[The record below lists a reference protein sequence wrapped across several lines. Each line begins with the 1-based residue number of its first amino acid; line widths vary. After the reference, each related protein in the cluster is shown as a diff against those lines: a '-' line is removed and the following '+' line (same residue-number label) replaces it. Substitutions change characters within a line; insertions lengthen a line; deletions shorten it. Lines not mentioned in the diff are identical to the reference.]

1 MTHTLIYVAD
11 PMCSWCW
18 GFSPVLEEMTRR
30 YHDRVSLQLMM
41 GGLRPGNTE
50 RFDESR
56 RAYILQH
63 WHAVHKR
70 TGQPFNFQFQMEPDF
85 TYDTE
90 PASRATVVVRQLV
103 PGKEWSF
110 LKSVQEAFYVQ
121 NADVTRAEVLENLAV
136 KLGVDASQF
145 RQTFQGPQMKPLVWE
160 EFDQARQLGVSG
172 FPTLLGRQ
180 GQSVSTLM
188 HGYQGFESLAL
199 LLEQFLQKEA
209 SIQTSQVQQY
219 EADVD

>member
-1 MTHTLIYVAD
+1 MMTHTLIYVAD

-18 GFSPVLEEMTRR
+18 GFSPVLEEMTHR
-30 YHDRVSLQLMM
+30 YHDRVSFQLVM

-70 TGQPFNFQFQMEPDF
+70 TGQPFNFEFQMGPTF

-90 PASRATVVVRQLV
+90 PASRATVVTRQLV
-103 PGKEWSF
+103 PGQEWVF
-110 LKSVQEAFYVQ
+110 LKRVQEAFYVQ
-121 NADVTRAEVLENLAV
+121 N
-136 KLGVDASQF
+136 
-145 RQTFQGPQMKPLVWE
+145 
-160 EFDQARQLGVSG
+160 FDQARQLGVSG

-188 HGYQGFESLAL
+188 HGYQDLETLTPVI
-199 LLEQFLQKEA
+199 EQFIQKVE
-209 SIQTSQVQQY
+209 
-219 EADVD
+219 

>member
-1 MTHTLIYVAD
+1 MTTYTLIYVAD

-18 GFSPVLEEMTRR
+18 GFSPVLEEVTRR
-30 YHDRVSLQLMM
+30 YHDRVSFQLMM

-56 RAYILQH
+56 RTYILQH

-70 TGQPFNFQFQMEPDF
+70 TGQPFNFEFQMGPTF

-90 PASRATVVVRQLV
+90 PASRATVVTRKLA
-103 PGKEWSF
+103 PGQEWPF
-110 LKSVQEAFYVQ
+110 LKSAQEAFYVQ
-121 NADVTRAEVLENLAV
+121 NADVTKAQVLENLVV
-136 KLGVDASQF
+136 KLGMDASQF
-145 RQTFQGPQMKPLVWE
+145 RQTFQDPQTRPVVWE

-180 GQSVSTLM
+180 GQSVATLM
-188 HGYQGFESLAL
+188 HGYQDFETLTPL
-199 LLEQFLQKEA
+199 IEQFIQKVA
-209 SIQTSQVQQY
+209 
-219 EADVD
+219 

>member
-1 MTHTLIYVAD
+1 
-11 PMCSWCW
+11 
-18 GFSPVLEEMTRR
+18 MTRR
-30 YHDRVSLQLMM
+30 YHDRASFQLIM

-56 RAYILQH
+56 RTYILEH

-70 TGQPFNFQFQMEPDF
+70 TGQPFNFEFQMGPTF

-90 PASRATVVVRQLV
+90 PASRATVVTRQLF
-103 PGKEWSF
+103 PGKEWAF

-121 NADVTRAEVLENLAV
+121 NADVTKADVLEILAV
-136 KLGVDASQF
+136 KLGMDGALF
-145 RQTFQGPQMKPLVWE
+145 RQTFQATQMKPVVWE

-172 FPTLLGRQ
+172 FPTSLGQQ

-188 HGYQGFESLAL
+188 HGYQDFESLKVL
-199 LLEQFLQKEA
+199 IEQFIQKVA
-209 SIQTSQVQQY
+209 
-219 EADVD
+219 

>member
-1 MTHTLIYVAD
+1 MERGHISKSIIYVVD

-18 GFSPVLEEMTRR
+18 GFSPVLEKMTRR

-70 TGQPFNFQFQMEPDF
+70 TGQPFNFEFQMGPAF

-90 PASRATVVVRQLV
+90 PASRATVVVRYLV
-103 PGKEWSF
+103 PGKEWAF
-110 LKSVQEAFYVQ
+110 LKIVQEAFYVQ
-121 NADVTRAEVLENLAV
+121 NQDVTKTEVLENLAV
-136 KLGVDASQF
+136 KAGMDVSQF
-145 RQTFQGPQMKPLVWE
+145 RRIFEDPQTKSVVWK

-180 GQSVSTLM
+180 GKSVRMLM
-188 HGYQGFESLAL
+188 HGYQDFESLAPSV
-199 LLEQFLQKEA
+199 EQFLQKE
-209 SIQTSQVQQY
+209 V
-219 EADVD
+219 

>member
-1 MTHTLIYVAD
+1 
-11 PMCSWCW
+11 
-18 GFSPVLEEMTRR
+18 MTRR

-70 TGQPFNFQFQMEPDF
+70 TGQPFNFEFQMEPTF
-85 TYDTE
+85 TYDTG
-90 PASRATVVVRQLV
+90 PASLATVVTRHLA
-103 PGKEWSF
+103 PGKEWAF

-121 NADVTRAEVLENLAV
+121 NADVTKAEVLEGLAV
-136 KLGVDASQF
+136 TLGMDAAQF
-145 RQTFQGPQMKPLVWE
+145 RQTFQDPQTKSVVWE
-160 EFDQARQLGVSG
+160 EFDQARQLGVHG

-188 HGYQGFESLAL
+188 HGYQDFESLAP

>member
-1 MTHTLIYVAD
+1 MTTHTLIYVVD

-18 GFSPVLEEMTRR
+18 GFSPVLEEMTRW
-30 YHDRVSLQLMM
+30 YHNRVSLQLMM

-63 WHAVHKR
+63 WHAVHNR
-70 TGQPFNFQFQMEPDF
+70 TGQPFNFEFQMGPTF

-90 PASRATVVVRQLV
+90 PASRATVVTRQLA
-103 PGKEWSF
+103 PGQDGLF
-110 LKSVQEAFYVQ
+110 LKSVQEAFFVQ
-121 NADVTRAEVLENLAV
+121 NADVTKAEVLEFLAV
-136 KLGVDASQF
+136 KLGMDASLF
-145 RQTFQGPQMKPLVWE
+145 YQTFQDPQMKPVVWE

-188 HGYQGFESLAL
+188 HGYQDFESLTPL
-199 LLEQFLQKEA
+199 IEQFLRKVA
-209 SIQTSQVQQY
+209 
-219 EADVD
+219 